1 MLTTSHLATHQG
13 YHSLVELLVDPEA
26 EVRKAAGWAV
36 SVLSSKPSSARD
48 LCGCGCLQK
57 LQEVEETSELRSIF
71 SSRALEGLLSTNL
84 VAKFWTIGRLGEWD
98 CIEDGF
104 YEVGAS
110 SHSIEF
116 RSLEELSKLPLSDK
130 LTVVCINSR
139 PEEKKEEVVVKED
152 ITAKER
158 SKSRKGAD
166 SQAEKKPSRKSKVD
180 KEQKEEEDAPP
191 EPTEPPF
198 SIPIDLPLQ
207 ELVQEVTSFARSA
220 GSGREI
226 ARHIAKLVSSHMGGE
241 VEK

>member
-48 LCGCGCLQK
+48 LCGCGGLQT
-57 LQEVEETSELRSIF
+57 LQEVEEAPELRTIF

-98 CIEDGF
+98 CVEDGF

-110 SHSIEF
+110 SHSVEF

-139 PEEKKEEVVVKED
+139 PEEKEEVVVKED
-152 ITAKER
+152 TAVKER

-166 SQAEKKPSRKSKVD
+166 SQAEKKPGRKSKIE
-180 KEQKEEEDAPP
+180 KEQKEEEEAPP
-191 EPTEPPF
+191 ESTEPPF
-198 SIPIDLPLQ
+198 FIPIDLPLQ
-207 ELVQEVTSFARSA
+207 ELVQEVTSFARSTE
-220 GSGREI
+220 SGREV

-241 VEK
+241 VER

>member
-1 MLTTSHLATHQG
+1 MLTTTHLATHQG

-48 LCGCGCLQK
+48 LCGCGCLQT
-57 LQEVEETSELRSIF
+57 LQEVEETPELRSIF

-84 VAKFWTIGRLGEWD
+84 VAKFWTIGSLGEWD

-110 SHSIEF
+110 SHSVEF

-152 ITAKER
+152 TTVKER

-166 SQAEKKPSRKSKVD
+166 SQAEKKPGKKSKVEKD
-180 KEQKEEEDAPP
+180 EEDPLP
-191 EPTEPPF
+191 ESSEPPF
-198 SIPIDLPLQ
+198 SISVDLPLQ

-220 GSGREI
+220 ESGREI
-226 ARHIAKLVSSHMGGE
+226 ARYIAKLVSSHMGGE